1 MAQITFHSA
10 TPDDQTAMAAMRKVV
25 APNKGRLRSAAA
37 RGPYDEIMNGVRAP
51 EGVTYEED
59 TVAGV
64 PGWWCTPADEQQ
76 AGVLCH
82 FHGGWFNFGSAKAF
96 RHFVGHIAAKA
107 NVCLLYTSRCV

>member
-10 TPDDQTAMAAMRKVV
+10 TPDDQTAMAAMRKIV

-59 TVAGV
+59 TVG
-64 PGWWCTPADEQQ
+64 PRGTPQNRPVGDTSKPASCRPSSRTSL
-76 AGVLCH
+76 VLPQRLP
-82 FHGGWFNFGSAKAF
+82 F
-96 RHFVGHIAAKA
+96 RQGFF
-107 NVCLLYTSRCV
+107 CRLLSECSPM